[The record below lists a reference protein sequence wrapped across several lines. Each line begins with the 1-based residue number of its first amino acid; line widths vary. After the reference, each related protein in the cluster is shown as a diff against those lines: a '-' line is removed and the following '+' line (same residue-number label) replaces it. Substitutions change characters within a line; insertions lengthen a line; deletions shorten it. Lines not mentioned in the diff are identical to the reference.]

1 MKLRKEV
8 KIGFFAIVVIV
19 VAWWGIKWLGGRNIF
34 SSENTYYAYYDDV
47 AGLQVSSRVFIR
59 GVEVGNVG
67 DIDLSSERVKVAINV
82 KREFVDLIPE
92 NSTAVIVSSGLMG
105 GQQIT
110 IVQGDAKGVLADGA
124 EMRAEVDAGLM
135 GMLEQKAGSLVD
147 ELERTLSSLSGI
159 LGDNREGIRDLLANL
174 ESATSTLDDMLR
186 SQRSNIEG
194 AVADFKGFTG
204 TLAAN
209 SSRLDSMMGNLD
221 EFASELS
228 QSHVVGELQKT
239 VESLNAVVAAV
250 NNAEGS
256 AGKLIYDDTLY
267 DSLGEASANLSALL
281 ADLKEHPMRYVHFSL
296 FGSSEDKAARKQ
308 ARAEQKAAKRAAR
321 QAAREARNDK

>member
-8 KIGFFAIVVIV
+8 RIGFFAIIVIV

-59 GVEVGNVG
+59 GVEVGNIG
-67 DIDLSSERVKVAINV
+67 DIDLSLDRVKVAINV
-82 KREFVDLIPE
+82 KREFADLIPE
-92 NSTAVIVSSGLMG
+92 NSVALITSSGLMG

-110 IVQGDAKGVLADGA
+110 IVQGDAGSTLADGG
-124 EMRAEVDAGLM
+124 EIRAQVDAGLM
-135 GMLEQKAGSLVD
+135 GMLQEKAGSLIG
-147 ELERTLSSLSGI
+147 ELEQTLSSLSGI
-159 LGDNREGIRDLLANL
+159 LGDNRQGIHDLLANL
-174 ESATSTLDDMLR
+174 EGATSTLDEMLR

-204 TLAAN
+204 ALAAN
-209 SSRLDSMMGNLD
+209 TSRIDSMIGNLD
-221 EFASELS
+221 DFTSELS
-228 QSHVVGELQKT
+228 QSNVVGELQKT

-256 AGKLIYDDTLY
+256 AGKLIYDDQLY

-296 FGSSEDKAARKQ
+296 FGSSEDKAAKRE
-308 ARAEQKAAKRAAR
+308 ARAAEKEAKRAAK
-321 QAAREARNDK
+321 QAKREAGE

>member
-1 MKLRKEV
+1 MKIRKEV
-8 KIGFFAIVVIV
+8 KIGIFAIIVIV

-59 GVEVGNVG
+59 GVEVGNIG
-67 DIDLSSERVKVAINV
+67 EIDLSKERVKVAINV
-82 KREFVDLIPE
+82 KRKFADLIPE
-92 NSTAVIVSSGLMG
+92 NSVAVIASSGLMG

-110 IVQGDAKGVLADGA
+110 IVQGDAERILSDG
-124 EMRAEVDAGLM
+124 EEIRAQIDAGLM
-135 GMLEQKAGSLVD
+135 GMLQEKAGSLIG
-147 ELERTLSSLSGI
+147 ELEQTLSSLNGI
-159 LGDNREGIRDLLANL
+159 LGDNRQNIRDLLADL
-174 ESATSTLDDMLR
+174 EGAASTLDGMLR

-194 AVADFKGFTG
+194 AVSDFKEFTG
-204 TLAAN
+204 ALAA
-209 SSRLDSMMGNLD
+209 STPRIDSMIGNLD
-221 EFASELS
+221 EFTSELS

-239 VESLNAVVAAV
+239 VESLNAVVAAI

-256 AGKLIYDDTLY
+256 AGKLIYDDKLY

-296 FGSSEDKAARKQ
+296 FGSSEEKAARRE
-308 ARAEQKAAKRAAR
+308 ARAAKREAKRAAK
-321 QAAREARNDK
+321 QAGREADK